1 MPVVDSFVWLPCSDK
16 VARQFD
22 SMFEDLGEK
31 QQGADSDGPEDEHVT
46 SAASVRAM
54 GDFDSGYDARAQ
66 AAARQ
71 AM

>member
-1 MPVVDSFVWLPCSDK
+1 MLPFSDK
-16 VARQFD
+16 VASQFD
-22 SMFEDLGEK
+22 EMFQGLGDGQASE
-31 QQGADSDGPEDEHVT
+31 ADSDG
-46 SAASVRAM
+46 ASGGGDDAVETVRAM

>member
-1 MPVVDSFVWLPCSDK
+1 
-16 VARQFD
+16 
-22 SMFEDLGEK
+22 MFEDLGETH
-31 QQGADSDGPEDEHVT
+31 QGADTEGPKDEHVA

>member
-1 MPVVDSFVWLPCSDK
+1 
-16 VARQFD
+16 
-22 SMFEDLGEK
+22 MFEGLGDG
-31 QQGADSDGPEDEHVT
+31 QHLDVDIDGASREGSDSVET
-46 SAASVRAM
+46 VRAM

>member
-1 MPVVDSFVWLPCSDK
+1 
-16 VARQFD
+16 
-22 SMFEDLGEK
+22 MFQGLGDGQASE
-31 QQGADSDGPEDEHVT
+31 ADSDG
-46 SAASVRAM
+46 ASGGGDDAVETVRAM